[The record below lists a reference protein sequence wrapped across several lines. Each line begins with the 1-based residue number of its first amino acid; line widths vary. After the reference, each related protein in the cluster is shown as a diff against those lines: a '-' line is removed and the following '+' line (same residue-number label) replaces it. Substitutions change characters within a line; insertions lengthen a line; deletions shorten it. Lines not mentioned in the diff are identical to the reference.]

1 VGRGVFSTSIR
12 EDEAVST
19 GQDLFDEYNAKYFGG
34 RLPRYRVR
42 FVDFSIVNRLGWEGE
57 CFPDRRLIQIRKQL
71 PKGTN
76 TGRVLL
82 HEMCH
87 IGSFGHGRR
96 FRDRLRRL
104 ADQGVAWAADE
115 IAMYEAAPTWN
126 QEMANLRGRLDEAAG
141 MNPRPTFT
149 ILVTSLA
156 ADLGMSPSRLRR
168 AAPWVRAAWAAACRD
183 ADFISLA
190 KRLRD
195 RTGD

>member
-1 VGRGVFSTSIR
+1 
-12 EDEAVST
+12 VST

-42 FVDFSIVNRLGWEGE
+42 FVEFSLDRLGWEGE
-57 CFPDRRLIQIRKQL
+57 CLPKRRLIRIREQL

-76 TGRVLL
+76 LERVLL

-87 IGSFGHGRR
+87 IGNLGHGPR
-96 FRDRLRRL
+96 FRDQLRRL
-104 ADQGVAWAADE
+104 SNRGVAWAADE

-149 ILVTSLA
+149 KLVASLA

-168 AAPWVRAAWAAACRD
+168 AAPWLRAAWAAACRD
-183 ADFISLA
+183 ADFIGLA
-190 KRLRD
+190 KPLRD